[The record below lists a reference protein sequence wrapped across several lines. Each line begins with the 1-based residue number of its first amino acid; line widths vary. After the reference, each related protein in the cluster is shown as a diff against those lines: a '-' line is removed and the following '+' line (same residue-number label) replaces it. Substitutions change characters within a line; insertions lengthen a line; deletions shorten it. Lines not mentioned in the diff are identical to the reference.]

1 MRAPSRFRRSSVVLA
16 ALFLAG
22 CGGGPQGS
30 LAPAAVRTAAV
41 VRAPANGIR
50 GNATA
55 PLDTGSPWMF
65 ERGPAF
71 SGEARGSSITAA
83 NLQSLTLV
91 VQTNLGS
98 AAYYSPVIV
107 GTTVIASSTK
117 SVDAFD
123 LASGRRLWSFASPA
137 RYSLFSAPT
146 AVDAR
151 VYVATAWK
159 GAAVYALDLRTGT
172 PLWSRDFG
180 TKFAAY
186 GAPTPLGT
194 LGVVVGLGNQ
204 TEPPCSH
211 GAVLALAAAGGATV
225 WEHDTAAMGN
235 GAGIWNTVNVG
246 GDGSLLVPVGNPC
259 NGAVNTEG
267 DSILALDPASGKE
280 RWRYTALDAQRLD
293 RRDDADYDF
302 GATPVDASGL
312 VVAPSKNGIVYAVD
326 RLTGSLRWQ
335 LPIAAGS
342 SDPTRGGSIS
352 SPAWDGRQLYVGGGS
367 ASGDGT
373 GFLNALT
380 PSGTIAWKIPSP
392 QPVTAPPTVSND
404 LVFAGFGSALVA
416 VNTTNG
422 TIVWSAA
429 ASGLVFGGPAIS
441 GDHLCFTSEAG
452 DLLCYRLVQ
461 SGD

>member
-1 MRAPSRFRRSSVVLA
+1 MLA
-16 ALFLAG
+16 AIVLAG
-22 CGGGPQGS
+22 CGGGTQGS
-30 LAPAAVRTAAV
+30 LTPATTIRAAAAV
-41 VRAPANGIR
+41 VRATSNGGR
-50 GNATA
+50 GNAA
-55 PLDTGSPWMF
+55 LALDAGWPWTF

-71 SGEARGSSITAA
+71 TGEARGNITAA
-83 NLQSLTLV
+83 NLQNLAMAL
-91 VQTNLGS
+91 QTNLGS
-98 AAYYSPVIV
+98 PAYYSPVIV
-107 GTTVIASSTK
+107 GSTVIAASTK
-117 SVDAFD
+117 TVAAFD
-123 LASGRRLWSFASPA
+123 LTNGRRLWSFASPA

-146 AVDAR
+146 VVDAS

-186 GAPTPLGT
+186 GAPTPVPALG
-194 LGVVVGLGNQ
+194 LVVVGLGNQ

-211 GAVLALAAAGGATV
+211 GAILALSAAGGATV
-225 WEHDTAAMGN
+225 WEHDTATMGN
-235 GAGIWNTVNVG
+235 GAGVWNAVNVA

-259 NGAVNTEG
+259 NGAANTEG

-280 RWRYTALDAQRLD
+280 RWRYTALDALRLD

-302 GATPVDASGL
+302 GATPVDAAGL

-326 RLTGSLRWQ
+326 RATASLRWQ
-335 LPIAAGS
+335 TPIAAGS

-352 SPAWDGRQLYVGGGS
+352 SPAWDGRFLYVGGGS
-367 ASGDGT
+367 ATGDGT

-380 PSGTIAWKIPSP
+380 SSGAIAWRIASP

-404 LVFAGFGSALVA
+404 LVFAGFGTSLVA
-416 VNTTNG
+416 ASTASG

-429 ASGLVFGGPAIS
+429 AGGLVFGGPAIS
-441 GDHLCFTSEAG
+441 GDRLCFTSEAG
-452 DLLCYRLVQ
+452 DLLCYRLTQ
-461 SGD
+461 PAD